1 MRASLSEALEPGPQ
15 VRVAA
20 DSQRWRRCCLVAWV
34 ATAQAAREPVLKQ
47 VDVPHSYYWRELYLP
62 QLTTGPSAASF
73 MPDGR
78 ELVYSMAGSLWRQA
92 IGADEAVELTHA
104 TGAQDYQPDVS
115 ADGRTVVFSR
125 YDGSSR

>member
-1 MRASLSEALEPGPQ
+1 
-15 VRVAA
+15 
-20 DSQRWRRCCLVAWV
+20 
-34 ATAQAAREPVLKQ
+34 
-47 VDVPHSYYWRELYLP
+47 
-62 QLTTGPSAASF
+62 

-92 IGADEAVELTHA
+92 IGSEEAVELTHA

-125 YDGSSR
+125 YDGAAWSSGCSISQAGASGN